1 MVRGILG
8 YTPEDYNADPE
19 LILKNI
25 HPEDKPRLKSAL
37 QNSYVENVTRRLIC
51 KDVRVVWCQGVHVPV
66 DDEAGNWIAT
76 KGISRGYYRARAS
89 RNQSLAPSL
98 SKLQFQVEMQ
108 LRLMFGLM

>member
-8 YTPEDYNADPE
+8 YTPEDSNADPE

-76 KGISRGYYRARAS
+76 KGHFSRI
-89 RNQSLAPSL
+89 
-98 SKLQFQVEMQ
+98 
-108 LRLMFGLM
+108 